1 MLSKLSDGPV
11 VAGTRRVTK
20 AIESGRAALVYVAQ
34 DADLFIKNKLRALCD
49 SHGVRL
55 MEADS
60 MQALGKACGVA
71 VGAASAALLKD

>member
-34 DADLFIKNKLRALCD
+34 DADLFIKNKLRAL
-49 SHGVRL
+49 
-55 MEADS
+55 
-60 MQALGKACGVA
+60 
-71 VGAASAALLKD
+71 